1 MKPVLKYPGSKW
13 NIANWII
20 SHMPEHTTYLEPY
33 FGSGAVFFRKHPV
46 KSETINDINDDVINL
61 FQVLREHGEQL
72 ISLVELTPW
81 ARREYEESYIKTGDP
96 VEDARRFLVR
106 CWQAYGTK
114 LNRNTGWRND
124 IQGSRGVHITK
135 QWSRLPERMAHIV
148 ERLKQVQIE
157 CRPAVEVIRR
167 LRYPEVLIYA
177 DPPYPLSTRQWKLYS
192 HEMTDQDHLEL
203 LDALDN
209 HPGPVLLSSY
219 ENELYAERF
228 RGGQWVKKTKK
239 ALAERGHIREE
250 VLWLN
255 SVAAREN
262 ISLFQGV

>member
-1 MKPVLKYPGSKW
+1 MQQVLKYPGSKW
-13 NIANWII
+13 NLADWII
-20 SHMPEHTTYLEPY
+20 SHMPEHTSYLEPY

-124 IQGSRGVHITK
+124 NPGFRHNHAAYRGSHCRQARPDRNRQRIANR
-135 QWSRLPERMAHIV
+135 QSP
-148 ERLKQVQIE
+148 
-157 CRPAVEVIRR
+157 CRPAAYS
-167 LRYPEVLIYA
+167 RYHAGRPC
-177 DPPYPLSTRQWKLYS
+177 
-192 HEMTDQDHLEL
+192 
-203 LDALDN
+203 
-209 HPGPVLLSSY
+209 SSF
-219 ENELYAERF
+219 L
-228 RGGQWVKKTKK
+228 
-239 ALAERGHIREE
+239 
-250 VLWLN
+250 
-255 SVAAREN
+255 
-262 ISLFQGV
+262 